1 MNFKKILAA
10 FSILTAALC
19 SPAIGATNIQ
29 DSSSNLEW
37 QVLSQ
42 WQLPQSPVDIVHS
55 LDGKYVFVL
64 TSEHNVLVYTADG
77 KLEGTVPVD
86 KGVNA
91 IDIAPRAEML
101 YLINGVNNSFT
112 TLAVSFIREINTA
125 GAPTRGPENA
135 PVTIALFTDFECPY
149 CAKVEPLIAQ
159 ILERNPQN
167 VKLAFKNMPLQFHQ
181 FADPA
186 ARAALAAEKQGKFW
200 EFHDELFAAEKLS
213 NKVIEDIAVKL
224 DLDLEQWKKDMESPV
239 IRQKVHTDVMDAQK
253 AGVTGTPTI
262 FVNGRLLQDRSL
274 QGFQQMINEELDK
287 KKQ

>member
-1 MNFKKILAA
+1 MDFKKILAA
-10 FSILTAALC
+10 LSILTAALC
-19 SPAIGATNIQ
+19 SPVIGATNMQ
-29 DSSSNLEW
+29 DSSSNLDW
-37 QVLSQ
+37 QVLNQ

-77 KLEGTVPVD
+77 KLEGTIPVD

-101 YLINGVNNSFT
+101 YLINGEKNSFT
-112 TLAVSFIREINTA
+112 TISVSFIREINTA
-125 GAPTRGPENA
+125 GAPIRGPENA

-149 CAKVEPLIAQ
+149 CSKIEPLIAQ
-159 ILERNPQN
+159 VLERNPKN
-167 VKLAFKNMPLQFHQ
+167 VRLAFKNMPLQFHK

-200 EFHDELFAAEKLS
+200 EFHDELFSAEKLS

-239 IRQKVHTDVMDAQK
+239 IRQKVHTDIQDAQK

-262 FVNGRLLQDRSL
+262 FINGRLLQDRSL
-274 QGFQQMINEELDK
+274 QGFQRIIDEELDK
-287 KKQ
+287 K